1 MSNKKNID
9 YNPLSIDED
18 FYITP
23 REVKPREF
31 SQEQEDKDIAYL
43 KKIIFEA
50 LKVPKVLLKE
60 NEE

>member
-1 MSNKKNID
+1 MSNKKNVD

-18 FYITP
+18 FYIP
-23 REVKPREF
+23 LREVKPREF

-43 KKIIFEA
+43 KKILFES
-50 LKVPKVLLKE
+50 LKVPKEFLKE